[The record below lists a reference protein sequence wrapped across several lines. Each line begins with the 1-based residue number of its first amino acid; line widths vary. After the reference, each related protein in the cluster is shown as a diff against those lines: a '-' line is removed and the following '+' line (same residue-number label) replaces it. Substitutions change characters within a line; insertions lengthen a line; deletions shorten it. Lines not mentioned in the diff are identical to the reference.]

1 MRIIAVE
8 AAAVGNVTVNVLELE
23 DLFDPKSNTATAG
36 FVPPA
41 EYINAPR
48 AVIVE
53 LVHVAL
59 EKSTYAVVSE
69 VVVVGVIATP
79 PAV

>member
-8 AAAVGNVTVNVLELE
+8 AAAVGNVTANVLELE
-23 DLFDPKSNTATAG
+23 DLSAPKSNTATAG

-48 AVIVE
+48 AVNVE
-53 LVHVAL
+53 LAHVASV
-59 EKSTYAVVSE
+59 KSTYAVVPE
-69 VVVVGVIATP
+69 VAVVGVIATP

>member
-8 AAAVGNVTVNVLELE
+8 AAAVGNVTANVLELE
-23 DLFDPKSNTATAG
+23 DLSDPKSNTATAG

-48 AVIVE
+48 TVNVE
-53 LVHVAL
+53 LAHVAQL
-59 EKSTYAVVSE
+59 HLQCNLYRLLHLLLCTQ
-69 VVVVGVIATP
+69 
-79 PAV
+79 